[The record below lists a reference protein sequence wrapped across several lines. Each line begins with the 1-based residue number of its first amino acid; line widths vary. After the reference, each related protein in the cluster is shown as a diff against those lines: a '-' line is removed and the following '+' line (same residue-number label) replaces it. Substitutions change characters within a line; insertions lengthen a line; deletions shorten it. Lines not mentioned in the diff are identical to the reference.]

1 MQAKVLLLV
10 AGLILAA
17 QVSSVSGETR
27 VVDPNTSQV
36 ASWNRFVDKL
46 YELHQRQV
54 ARAGKVR
61 QSERVGGYHRL
72 PGFYRE
78 VSYFDESD
86 GRLLGLIRWE
96 RAQPKRIHSIDVNVY
111 DAAGRVIR
119 DYSATYLPEGRN
131 SPYQTLVNLHHYVAE
146 LHAFRQ
152 FDASGNRLYE
162 DCKGTSAGKPVAIGL
177 DIFALIQEEGK
188 RDGVLESPVY
198 NECFGNL
205 ATTAGEYLNPQ

>member
-1 MQAKVLLLV
+1 MQARILFLV
-10 AGLILAA
+10 AGLILAVQSA
-17 QVSSVSGETR
+17 SVSGETR
-27 VVDPNTSQV
+27 VIDSDTSQV

-46 YELHQRQV
+46 YALHQRLIV
-54 ARAGKVR
+54 AAGKVR

-78 VSYFDESD
+78 VSYYAESD
-86 GRLLGLIRWE
+86 GRLLGVIRWE

-111 DAAGRVIR
+111 DDRGRVIR

-131 SPYQTLVNLHHYVAE
+131 SPYQTLVNLHHYTAE

-177 DIFALIQEEGK
+177 DIFALVRDEGK
-188 RDGVLESPVY
+188 RDGVVESPVY
-198 NECFGNL
+198 KECFGNL
-205 ATTAGEYLNPQ
+205 ATSAGEYLNPQ